1 MSANP
6 RKNGLRID
14 LTKCGFPRIHKNDP
28 IRRKRR
34 IWSHLLKKLL
44 IENFIFW
51 AVWLLWDSDQVI
63 VVQIKSSLS
72 ND

>member
-14 LTKCGFPRIHKNDP
+14 LTICGFPRIHKIDP

-34 IWSHLLKKLL
+34 IWSH

-72 ND
+72 NN